1 MTLQE
6 ESFGGEFG
14 GEESGG
20 VEVGGEVRA
29 MSTMMMA
36 FFHYPAF
43 VGVIDE
49 RFELGRLGVTMY
61 TCTTTWYMYFIWIKN
76 LREARRRSMLSIV
89 FPGNTWEWNTEM
101 GIHIEKVNAQK
112 KSKKYFLKFF

>member
-49 RFELGRLGVTMY
+49 LGSYNV
-61 TCTTTWYMYFIWIKN
+61 
-76 LREARRRSMLSIV
+76 
-89 FPGNTWEWNTEM
+89 PG
-101 GIHIEKVNAQK
+101 
-112 KSKKYFLKFF
+112 

>member
-49 RFELGRLGVTMY
+49 RFELGSYNQCTRYT
-61 TCTTTWYMYFIWIKN
+61 TCTLFGSKICGKLAADRCYQLY
-76 LREARRRSMLSIV
+76 SQ
-89 FPGNTWEWNTEM
+89 
-101 GIHIEKVNAQK
+101 GIHGNGIQRWEYIEKVNAQK